1 MEKLIT
7 TKHSTNKEHA
17 LKCFTECTNQPTAV
31 FNIISLESNNRQALL
46 ANLT

>member
-7 TKHSTNKEHA
+7 TKYSINEEHA
-17 LKCFTECTNQPTAV
+17 LKHFTECTNQPTAV
-31 FNIISLESNNRQALL
+31 FNIISPESNNRQTLF